1 MPYAHFVC
9 MAKILKKLKIRNN
22 ERVKEKG
29 MEIFFYVLIFIIGS
43 LFGSFY
49 TLAVYRIPK
58 RQDILFKH
66 SYCPN
71 CNHKLGLLDLFP
83 IFSYIF
89 LGGKCRYCK
98 EKIRPRYLILEILSG
113 LLFVSIAYL
122 MGLNVEKFNVV
133 KIIEFGFM
141 VLYLTFIILMAG
153 IDKENRNIDK
163 FVNIYGIVISIMYML
178 YLCIVEQASI
188 YRYGI
193 YLVFY
198 IIVLLLDT
206 ITLRKHAKST
216 YLNGILLMIITMAIF
231 TGEYV
236 TASSIIYTL
245 LVIAIY
251 LLLYKLKNRRKRNV
265 KTDKQV
271 SNQMSIGFY
280 LGSTNVI
287 TLMFVLYYLTI

>member
-1 MPYAHFVC
+1 M
-9 MAKILKKLKIRNN
+9 KEL
-22 ERVKEKG
+22 KEKG
-29 MEIFFYVLIFIIGS
+29 MEIFFYIIIFIIGS

-122 MGLNVEKFNVV
+122 MGLNVEKFNIV
-133 KIIEFGFM
+133 KIIEFGFLI
-141 VLYLTFIILMAG
+141 LYLTFIILIAG

-198 IIVLLLDT
+198 IIILALDT
-206 ITLRKHAKST
+206 ITLRKYAKST